1 MADRKRIALIGGPV
15 LAASA
20 GFAARAASLAGPA
33 CWTAAT
39 TVLCAA
45 WWIFEP
51 IPIPATSLLPFGLLP
66 LAGVLSHTQ
75 AAAAYGDSLVLLF
88 MGGFMLSAGMEK
100 SGAHRRLALL
110 MIRAVGGHGGRRLVL
125 GFMLAS
131 AALSMWITNTATVLM
146 LLPIA
151 ASVLSRVE
159 DDRVAAALLLAVAYG
174 ASIGG
179 IGTPVGTP
187 PNGVFISI
195 YRENTGR
202 AVGFLRWMAVAMPVV
217 VLLLPLSWLWLT
229 RRLRGTGR
237 VTLPEPGPWRAE
249 ERRMLVIFG
258 LTAALWVGR
267 AGWSRLL
274 GVEATVGEST
284 VALLMA
290 ATLFLV
296 PDGRDGRLLDWE
308 TAVRIP
314 WGVLIL
320 FGGGIALAKA
330 FGVSGLTL
338 VLGNLLGTLTA
349 MHTLAMILV
358 ICLVVTFLTEVTS
371 NTATAT
377 VLMPVLAAAGLG
389 AGLDPALLMI
399 PAAISC
405 SCAFMLPVGTP
416 PNAIVFGT
424 GRVTVRTMAREGLAI
439 NFIGAAV
446 IAAVCWVLLRH

>member
-1 MADRKRIALIGGPV
+1 MADRKGIALIGGPV
-15 LAASA
+15 LAAGA
-20 GFAARAASLAGPA
+20 GFAARAAGLAGPA

-39 TVLCAA
+39 TALCAA

-296 PDGRDGRLLDWE
+296 PDGRGGRLLDWE

>member
-1 MADRKRIALIGGPV
+1 MADRRRIALFGGAA
-15 LAASA
+15 LAA
-20 GFAARAASLAGPA
+20 GTGLAARAAGLSGPA

-88 MGGFMLSAGMEK
+88 MGGFMLSAGMER

-187 PNGVFISI
+187 PNGVFIGI
-195 YRENTGR
+195 YRESTGR

-217 VLLLPLSWLWLT
+217 VLMLPLSWLWLT
-229 RRLRGTGR
+229 RGLRGAGR
-237 VTLPEPGPWRAE
+237 VTLPDPGPWRAE
-249 ERRMLVIFG
+249 ERRMLLIFG
-258 LTAALWVGR
+258 LTAALWIGR
-267 AGWSRLL
+267 AAWSRLL

-290 ATLFLV
+290 SALFLV
-296 PDGRDGRLLDWE
+296 PDGRGGRLLDWE

-330 FGVSGLTL
+330 FGASGLTL
-338 VLGNLLGTLTA
+338 VLGNLLGRLIA

-371 NTATAT
+371 NTATAN

-405 SCAFMLPVGTP
+405 SCAFMLPVATP

-424 GRVTVRTMAREGLAI
+424 GRVTVRTMAREGLVI

-446 IAAVCWVLLRH
+446 IAAVCWALLRH

>member
-15 LAASA
+15 LAAGA
-20 GFAARAASLAGPA
+20 GFAARAAGLAGPA

-39 TVLCAA
+39 TALCAA

-296 PDGRDGRLLDWE
+296 PDGRGGRLLDWE